1 MSETNILNRSLQN
14 HSVVQKIVD
23 QITEAILRGELRPG
37 DRLPT
42 EAELCSS
49 MGVGRNS
56 VREAIK
62 ILEAYGVAEIRRAD
76 GTYICST
83 YSRKMLDPMLYGMLL
98 MQSSGTEII
107 QLRQVMD
114 AGILHL
120 MISTITGDGLKM
132 LEHACRNLEA
142 AMASGLR
149 ERIMEADISF
159 HLAIAR
165 LAGNDLLLTVYSYVD
180 RITTPSRLSAMNK
193 ILDAGRIQDF
203 LSLHQQLIE
212 ILRYGRAEQ
221 IETALSDHYMFWK
234 QL

>member
-1 MSETNILNRSLQN
+1 
-14 HSVVQKIVD
+14 
-23 QITEAILRGELRPG
+23 
-37 DRLPT
+37 
-42 EAELCSS
+42 
-49 MGVGRNS
+49 
-56 VREAIK
+56 
-62 ILEAYGVAEIRRAD
+62 
-76 GTYICST
+76 
-83 YSRKMLDPMLYGMLL
+83 
-98 MQSSGTEII
+98 
-107 QLRQVMD
+107 
-114 AGILHL
+114 
-120 MISTITGDGLKM
+120 
-132 LEHACRNLEA
+132 
-142 AMASGLR
+142 
-149 ERIMEADISF
+149 MEADISF

>member
-83 YSRKMLDPMLYGMLL
+83 YS
-98 MQSSGTEII
+98 
-107 QLRQVMD
+107 
-114 AGILHL
+114 
-120 MISTITGDGLKM
+120 
-132 LEHACRNLEA
+132 
-142 AMASGLR
+142 
-149 ERIMEADISF
+149 
-159 HLAIAR
+159 
-165 LAGNDLLLTVYSYVD
+165 
-180 RITTPSRLSAMNK
+180 
-193 ILDAGRIQDF
+193 
-203 LSLHQQLIE
+203 LSLIHI
-212 ILRYGRAEQ
+212 
-221 IETALSDHYMFWK
+221 
-234 QL
+234 